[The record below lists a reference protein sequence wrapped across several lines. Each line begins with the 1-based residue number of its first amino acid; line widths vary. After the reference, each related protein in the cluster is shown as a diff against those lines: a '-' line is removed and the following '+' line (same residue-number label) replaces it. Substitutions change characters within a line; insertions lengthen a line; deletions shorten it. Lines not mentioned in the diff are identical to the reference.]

1 MKQSKMVRI
10 WNIIYP
16 IGMYF
21 VVMNVVMFVCDLVEK
36 TTDQNYIFQ
45 QMIATVVTLPVVY
58 AFYRKDAVGM
68 VQEKKKDILLT
79 AMLAVGTAA
88 AGVVVNN
95 LFAFT
100 TIKEQSGTYQE
111 ISDAFYGSNL
121 LPEILA
127 TCILIP
133 ILEELLYRGIVYQ
146 RLREW
151 LGVCPAVLISALIFG
166 CMHMNLVQFVYASC
180 LGLLLA
186 LCVQWGGLKCS
197 IAAHMLTN
205 LISVLR
211 TETRVFDFMTGGVVK
226 EGIITLLFA
235 LICLGLFLSAFF
247 CVVQPKRK
255 KSGRS

>member
-1 MKQSKMVRI
+1 MKQSNWFRI

-21 VVMNVVMFVCDLVEK
+21 VVMNVVMFVCNLVVE

-45 QMIATVVTLPVVY
+45 QMISTVVTLPIVY
-58 AFYRKDAVGM
+58 AFYRKDAVGV
-68 VQEKKKDILLT
+68 VQEKRKDVLLT
-79 AMLAVGTAA
+79 VMLAVGTAA

-95 LFAFT
+95 LFSFT
-100 TIKEQSGTYQE
+100 AIKEQSGTYQE
-111 ISDAFYGSNL
+111 ISDAFYGSTL
-121 LPEILA
+121 LPEIFA

-151 LGVCPAVLISALIFG
+151 LGIWPAVLISALIFG

-205 LISVLR
+205 LLSVLR
-211 TETRVFDFMTGGVVK
+211 TETHVFDFMRGGILK

-247 CVVQPKRK
+247 CVVRSQTK
-255 KSGRS
+255 KDE